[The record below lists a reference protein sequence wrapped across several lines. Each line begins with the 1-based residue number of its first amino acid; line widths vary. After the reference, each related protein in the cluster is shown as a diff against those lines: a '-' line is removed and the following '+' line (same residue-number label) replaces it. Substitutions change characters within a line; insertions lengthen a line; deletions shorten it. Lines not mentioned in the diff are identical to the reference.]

1 MSMTQEEA
9 VELLRDTPIDIR
21 STREDD
27 IHTLYATAQMMAI
40 DALRHV
46 SREQD
51 LEAENMELKRRI
63 VNWRKYMAPTREKV
77 EQVWRG
83 CSWCNNEGKKPEN
96 WECSLLND
104 DGFSVTVGGEVVW
117 TNAEFC
123 PVCGRPLTDEALEM
137 VMERINKMEG
147 MKK

>member
-1 MSMTQEEA
+1 MSMTREEA
-9 VELLRDTPIDIR
+9 IKLLRDTPIDIR

-40 DALRHV
+40 DALRSV

-51 LEAENMELKRRI
+51 LEAENMELKKRI

-83 CSWCNNEGKKPEN
+83 CSWCNNESKKPEN

-104 DGFSVTVGGEVVW
+104 DGFSVTVGSEVVW

-123 PVCGRPLTDEALEM
+123 PVCGRPLTDEAVEM
-137 VMERINKMEG
+137 VMERLEALNEKD
-147 MKK
+147 